1 VKVSGDD
8 VAKGGSE
15 SRIRFGERKT
25 NERNVHLLHVS
36 KRDGLRVWHLHK
48 SKLQMKLSSDDGSRK
63 KKISNLQVGD
73 DLGEKRTR
81 VRLCGSASLENEV
94 SE

>member
-1 VKVSGDD
+1 MKASGDD

-15 SRIRFGERKT
+15 SRIPFVERKT

-48 SKLQMKLSSDDGSRK
+48 SKLQMKLSSDDGS
-63 KKISNLQVGD
+63 NLQVGD

-81 VRLCGSASLENEV
+81 VGLCGSTSLENEV